1 MKFNEPFIDCIY
13 EDDLYEQDMKEIRNK
28 LVQRLPNK
36 NICALANV
44 LMIETRYDIY
54 AVKIRMCYTK
64 EDGTIDIK
72 KIHDWI
78 RGLNFIK
85 ISREDYDE
93 LLNCEINF
101 ENWKE
106 IKKTTEKLIPVGSN
120 VIFKMDIDVDSLL

>member
-13 EDDLYEQDMKEIRNK
+13 EDELYEQDMKEIRNK
-28 LVQRLPNK
+28 LVQKLPDK
-36 NICALANV
+36 NICELANV
-44 LMIETRYDIY
+44 LMIETKYDIY

-64 EDGTIDIK
+64 EDGTIDVK

-78 RGLNFIK
+78 RGLDFIR

-93 LLNCEINF
+93 LLNREIIF
-101 ENWKE
+101 DNWKE
-106 IKKTTEKLIPVGSN
+106 VKNKTEELIPAGSN

>member
-13 EDDLYEQDMKEIRNK
+13 EDELYEQDMKEIRNK
-28 LVQRLPNK
+28 LVQKLPDK
-36 NICALANV
+36 NICELANV
-44 LMIETRYDIY
+44 LMIETKYDIY

-64 EDGTIDIK
+64 EDGTIDVE

-78 RGLNFIK
+78 RGLDFIR

-93 LLNCEINF
+93 LLNREIIF
-101 ENWKE
+101 DNWKE
-106 IKKTTEKLIPVGSN
+106 VKKKTEELIPAGSN

>member
-28 LVQRLPNK
+28 LVQRLPDK
-36 NICALANV
+36 NICTLANV
-44 LMIETRYDIY
+44 LMIETKYDIY